1 MVYGM
6 SDQAND
12 TYLNFPNKPEDVIR
26 VCLSYDVTVYC
37 NRDDFVMDA
46 SLR

>member
-1 MVYGM
+1 MVSGL

-26 VCLSYDVTVYC
+26 VCLGYDVTVYC
-37 NRDDFVMDA
+37 SKDDFVIYA
-46 SLR
+46 SVR